1 METRTKSF
9 ASIQSEVE
17 HFTETLKAHID
28 VVDLQPLFFRL
39 TLNTT
44 MAVLFG
50 KSMEDLE
57 KQAAI
62 SEVEFARAFD
72 HAQHR
77 LAERGR
83 LGDYYWLLGGKGFR
97 RSCKMV
103 HDFVDAIV
111 VDALREADTHDNK
124 ESSSAP
130 DRYIFIQAL
139 ISQTKDRTILRDQVI
154 NILLAGR
161 DTTAC
166 LLSWTL

>member
-1 METRTKSF
+1 M
-9 ASIQSEVE
+9 SIQSEVKRL
-17 HFTETLKAHID
+17 TETLAGSRN

-39 TLNTT
+39 TLNITI
-44 MAVLFG
+44 AVIFG

-62 SEVEFARAFD
+62 SVTEFARAFD

-83 LGDYYWLLGGKGFR
+83 FGDYYWLLGGREFR

-111 VDALREADTHDNK
+111 
-124 ESSSAP
+124 
-130 DRYIFIQAL
+130 
-139 ISQTKDRTILRDQVI
+139 
-154 NILLAGR
+154 
-161 DTTAC
+161 
-166 LLSWTL
+166 